1 VESLHE
7 TEQAPVHTT
16 WQTALEPQET
26 EALLPAV
33 MEQVEAS
40 HERLALSPAWNVHWL
55 PPLQS
60 ALQDRPQVPVQVLP
74 SRQRNEQ
81 LSPEQ
86 PELVQVA
93 PAAQVQVFSEQ
104 VHAAPGQADDTGAE
118 LHAVKERALRRAMRR
133 MGDSSRARQPASYAP
148 SSLVL
153 GWTRGA
159 PS

>member
-1 VESLHE
+1 MESLHE
-7 TEQAPVHTT
+7 TEQDPVHAT

-26 EALLPAV
+26 EALLPAM

-60 ALQDRPQVPVQVLP
+60 ALQDWPQVPVQILP

-93 PAAQVQVFSEQ
+93 PAVHVQVFSAQ
-104 VHAAPGQADDTGAE
+104 VHAAPGQADDAGAE
-118 LHAVKERALRRAMRR
+118 LHAVRERALRRAMRR
-133 MGDSSRARQPASYAP
+133 MGESSRARQPASHAP
-148 SSLVL
+148 SSLL
-153 GWTRGA
+153 FSRT
-159 PS
+159 